1 MNERIRVI
9 NLTRKLMLAMN
20 VGTYFPL
27 VQYRLNALSEDQI
40 KTIYKIIK
48 EETKTWP

>member
-20 VGTYFPL
+20 VGVYFPL
-27 VQYRLNALSEDQI
+27 VQYRLNNLSDEQI
-40 KTIYKIIK
+40 RKIYQIIK
-48 EETKTWP
+48 EETKTWA